1 MILINKY
8 QLNEDEKSDLEKCN
22 LLLEKIIKMKN
33 GEIPIKL
40 TLIFSDPMGHSKIL
54 NEKATFREL
63 SEKEVE
69 ELL

>member
-1 MILINKY
+1 
-8 QLNEDEKSDLEKCN
+8 
-22 LLLEKIIKMKN
+22 MKN
-33 GEIPIKL
+33 GDIPIKL

-63 SEKEVE
+63 SKKEVE